1 MICKNSTLRSNQ
13 KIITTQKLVK
23 KQPKNWLKKKKKP
36 SEVFKSL
43 RCVDTHHCE
52 DPSASSKEKIQA
64 IVLYCHENEPVC
76 LK

>member
-1 MICKNSTLRSNQ
+1 MICKNFNYIP
-13 KIITTQKLVK
+13 KIWSEDNYN
-23 KQPKNWLKKKKKP
+23 PKTGKKKKKP

-52 DPSASSKEKIQA
+52 DSSASLKEKIQA
-64 IVLYCHENEPVC
+64 IGLSCHENEPVC